1 MEYLITESQLKVIIN
16 EQSMGGMASPQY
28 LAGSVNKELQQMDPH
43 TLMSIAQIGTS
54 FIPFVGPFISAGIG
68 LADAKMY
75 YSEGDKKTA
84 GITAALSMIPFVGSL
99 ISKIPGVKQLGS
111 KGISLLASK
120 LSKGSKN
127 LTKAESEIVNA
138 VKTYSSQVQ
147 SELTK
152 MGPKLKGVV
161 KELEMYKGNFI
172 KKYGQQK
179 YNELI
184 VKYLYDGIDKK
195 TLLSQIKNVKN
206 PNIMIKPVLNAGA
219 DHMVFQSVKNPNV
232 IFKAEQ
238 RAGEV
243 NKWYD
248 TFVKNPKVFAKTF
261 RKVKVKGNDGKLL
274 DAVVMEKLD
283 TSKFMTLWDAMSV
296 ELNKFQSKMGP
307 SSQHSLE
314 RLVKS
319 IKQDRGMKIKWE
331 TFIPFFKKSY
341 PQLAP
346 KADEFIKMVE
356 KLYKITPNP
365 DIRKF
370 NLGYDKS
377 GILKALDI

>member
-54 FIPFVGPFISAGIG
+54 FIPFVGPLISAGIG

-99 ISKIPGVKQLGS
+99 VSKIPGVKQLGS

-184 VKYLYDGIDKK
+184 VKYLSDGIDKK
-195 TLLSQIKNVKN
+195 TLLSQIKNVNIPKN
-206 PNIMIKPVLNAGA
+206 KI
-219 DHMVFQSVKNPNV
+219 VKV
-232 IFKAEQ
+232 Y
-238 RAGEV
+238 RAGEKKSEMFYV
-243 NKWYD
+243 SPNKDYVLKYYKKPNNEMYSMKLNLGRVLD
-248 TFVKNPKVFAKTF
+248 LTKLNPESIKITELIDFMKKNGVKFTKDEIKQLLKQNISKKSTF
-261 RKVKVKGNDGKLL
+261 
-274 DAVVMEKLD
+274 
-283 TSKFMTLWDAMSV
+283 
-296 ELNKFQSKMGP
+296 LNKQYRSMPLYLHFFKENVISNA
-307 SSQHSLE
+307 
-314 RLVKS
+314 VKRSGFNS
-319 IKQDRGMKIKWE
+319 IKQFETSAYTGSKLDYSKGAESYLILNKI
-331 TFIPFFKKSY
+331 
-341 PQLAP
+341 
-346 KADEFIKMVE
+346 
-356 KLYKITPNP
+356 N
-365 DIRKF
+365 
-370 NLGYDKS
+370 
-377 GILKALDI
+377 